1 MYLYILIS
9 MFAVFFQSSESSVS
23 SSPKSGSVNLSNAST
38 PAGTPGMYTVVY
50 NTSWY
55 QFTKHKKK
63 TPKIY
68 FNLNHVLRRRH
79 RI

>member
-1 MYLYILIS
+1 
-9 MFAVFFQSSESSVS
+9 VS

-63 TPKIY
+63 TRKIY
-68 FNLNHVLRRRH
+68 FS
-79 RI
+79 